1 MWKAPIMK
9 YETNGTLLYHYSHIW
24 MWELDHR
31 EDWAP
36 KNWCFRTVV
45 LGKALENP
53 LDCMEIKPVNPKGN
67 QPWIVFGRADAEAV
81 IFWLPD
87 AKNRLIEKDCDAR
100 KDWRQEEK
108 GATEDE
114 MVGWHHRLSGASP
127 VTLTVKRLPAM
138 QETRVCFLDQEDPL
152 EKGMATHSSIPA

>member
-67 QPWIVFGRADAEAV
+67 QSWIFIGNAEAEAP
-81 IFWLPD
+81 ILWPPD
-87 AKNRLIEKDCDAR
+87 VKSWLIEKDPE

-108 GATEDE
+108 GMTEDE
-114 MVGWHHRLSGASP
+114 MAGWHRLLNGHESKQTPGDSEGQGSLACCSSWGH
-127 VTLTVKRLPAM
+127 K
-138 QETRVCFLDQEDPL
+138 ELD
-152 EKGMATHSSIPA
+152 MT